1 MRRWERLPAAL
12 ACPDLAVSF
21 KIMNSLKCVA
31 TLVKELSRLPGIGEK
46 TAQRLAFHIL
56 KLPKV
61 EAEALAR
68 SIVDVKEKVK
78 ICSRCFNITEE
89 DPCQICR
96 DSNRNE
102 KQICVVEE
110 PHDLLAIEKTGAFK
124 GKYHVLQGSL
134 SPLDGRGPD
143 DIRVRELLNRL
154 KGNNVDEVIIATNP
168 NNDGEATAHY
178 LTKVTKSLGI
188 KVTKI
193 AQGIPMG
200 GDLEYADHVTIGKAI
215 EGRREM
221 I

>member
-1 MRRWERLPAAL
+1 
-12 ACPDLAVSF
+12 
-21 KIMNSLKCVA
+21 MNSLKCVA

-61 EAEALAR
+61 EAESLAR

-143 DIRVRELLNRL
+143 DIRVRELLDRL

-215 EGRREM
+215 EGRRE

>member
-1 MRRWERLPAAL
+1 
-12 ACPDLAVSF
+12 
-21 KIMNSLKCVA
+21 MNSLKCVG

-56 KLPKV
+56 KLPKE
-61 EAEALAR
+61 EAGSLAG
-68 SIVDVKEKVK
+68 SILDVKEKVR

-89 DPCQICR
+89 DPCGICR
-96 DSNRNE
+96 DSQRNDR
-102 KQICVVEE
+102 QICIVEE
-110 PHDLLAIEKTGAFK
+110 PHDLLAIEKAGVFK

-143 DIRVRELLNRL
+143 EIRVRELIVRL
-154 KGNNVDEVIIATNP
+154 RADAVEEVIIATNP

-178 LTKVTKSLGI
+178 LVKVLKPLGL

-200 GDLEYADHVTIGKAI
+200 GDLEYTDNVTVGRAL
-215 EGRREM
+215 EGRREV
-221 I
+221 

>member
-1 MRRWERLPAAL
+1 
-12 ACPDLAVSF
+12 
-21 KIMNSLKCVA
+21 MNSLKCVG

-61 EAEALAR
+61 DAESLAG
-68 SIVDVKEKVK
+68 SILDVKEKVR

-89 DPCQICR
+89 DPCAICR
-96 DSNRNE
+96 DSQRNDR
-102 KQICVVEE
+102 QICIVEE
-110 PHDLLAIEKTGAFK
+110 PHDLLAVEKAGVFK

-143 DIRVRELLNRL
+143 DIRVRELLARL
-154 KGNNVDEVIIATNP
+154 RADAVDEIIIATNP

-178 LTKVTKSLGI
+178 LVKVLKPLGL

-200 GDLEYADHVTIGKAI
+200 GDLEYTDNVTVGRAL
-215 EGRREM
+215 EGRREV
-221 I
+221 

>member
-12 ACPDLAVSF
+12 ACQDLAVSF

-31 TLVKELSRLPGIGEK
+31 TLVRELSRLPGIGEK

-61 EAEALAR
+61 EAESLAR

-102 KQICVVEE
+102 KQLCVVEE

-143 DIRVRELLNRL
+143 DIRVRELLDRL

-215 EGRREM
+215 EGRRE

>member
-1 MRRWERLPAAL
+1 
-12 ACPDLAVSF
+12 
-21 KIMNSLKCVA
+21 MNSLKCVA
-31 TLVKELSRLPGIGEK
+31 VLIRELSKLPGIGEK

-56 KLPKV
+56 KLSSRD
-61 EAEALAR
+61 AEVLAK
-68 SIVDVKEKVK
+68 SILEVKEKVK
-78 ICSRCFNITEE
+78 ICSRCFNITED
-89 DPCQICR
+89 DPCQICQDPNR
-96 DSNRNE
+96 DE

-143 DIRVRELLNRL
+143 DIRIVELLVRL
-154 KGNNVDEVIIATNP
+154 RDNGISEVIIATNP

-178 LTKVTKSLGI
+178 LTKVIKPLGV

-200 GDLEYADHVTIGKAI
+200 GDLEYSDHVTISKALQ
-215 EGRREM
+215 GRRE

>member
-12 ACPDLAVSF
+12 ACLDLAVSF

-61 EAEALAR
+61 EAESLAR

-110 PHDLLAIEKTGAFK
+110 PHDLLAIEKTRVFK

-143 DIRVRELLNRL
+143 DIRVRELLDRL

-215 EGRREM
+215 EGRRE

>member
-1 MRRWERLPAAL
+1 
-12 ACPDLAVSF
+12 
-21 KIMNSLKCVA
+21 MNSLKCVA

-61 EAEALAR
+61 EAESLAR

-96 DSNRNE
+96 DSHRNE

-124 GKYHVLQGSL
+124 GKYHVLQGAL

-143 DIRVRELLNRL
+143 DIRVRELLERL
-154 KGNNVDEVIIATNP
+154 KADNVDEVIIATNP

-178 LTKVTKSLGI
+178 LTKVTKPLGI

-200 GDLEYADHVTIGKAI
+200 GDLEYADHVTIGRAI
-215 EGRREM
+215 EGRRE

>member
-1 MRRWERLPAAL
+1 
-12 ACPDLAVSF
+12 
-21 KIMNSLKCVA
+21 MNSLKCVA
-31 TLVKELSRLPGIGEK
+31 NLVKELSRLPGVGEK

-56 KLPKV
+56 KLPKAD
-61 EAEALAR
+61 AEALAR
-68 SIVDVKEKVK
+68 GIVEVKEKVK
-78 ICSRCFNITEE
+78 ICSSCFNVTEE

-96 DSNRNE
+96 DSNRN
-102 KQICVVEE
+102 KRQICVVEE
-110 PHDLLAIEKTGAFK
+110 PHDLLAIEKAGIFK

-134 SPLDGRGPD
+134 SPLDGRGPN
-143 DIRVRELLNRL
+143 DIRVQELLERL

-178 LTKVTKSLGI
+178 LARVMKPLGL

-200 GDLEYADHVTIGKAI
+200 GDLEYADHVTVGRAI
-215 EGRREM
+215 EGRRE

>member
-1 MRRWERLPAAL
+1 
-12 ACPDLAVSF
+12 
-21 KIMNSLKCVA
+21 MNSLKCVA
-31 TLVKELSRLPGIGEK
+31 SLVKELSGLPGIGEK

-56 KLPKV
+56 KLPKG
-61 EAEALAR
+61 EAEALAG
-68 SIVDVKEKVK
+68 SILAVKEKVR

-89 DPCQICR
+89 DPCLICR
-96 DSNRNE
+96 DTGRNDR
-102 KQICVVEE
+102 QICVVEE
-110 PHDLLAIEKTGAFK
+110 PHDLSAIEKTGLFK

-143 DIRVRELLNRL
+143 DIRIRELLDRVTG
-154 KGNNVDEVIIATNP
+154 KDVDEVILATNP

-178 LTKVTKSLGI
+178 LTRVLKPLGV

-200 GDLEYADHVTIGKAI
+200 GDLEYADHVTVGRALQW
-215 EGRREM
+215 RRE

>member
-1 MRRWERLPAAL
+1 
-12 ACPDLAVSF
+12 
-21 KIMNSLKCVA
+21 MNSLKCVA

-61 EAEALAR
+61 EAESLAR

-110 PHDLLAIEKTGAFK
+110 PHDLLAIEKTGVFK

-143 DIRVRELLNRL
+143 DIRVRELLDRL

-215 EGRREM
+215 EGRRE

>member
-1 MRRWERLPAAL
+1 
-12 ACPDLAVSF
+12 
-21 KIMNSLKCVA
+21 MNSLKCVA
-31 TLVKELSRLPGIGEK
+31 TLVRELSRLPGIGEK

-61 EAEALAR
+61 EAESLAR

-102 KQICVVEE
+102 KQLCVVEE

-143 DIRVRELLNRL
+143 DIRVRELLDRL

-215 EGRREM
+215 EGRRE

>member
-1 MRRWERLPAAL
+1 
-12 ACPDLAVSF
+12 
-21 KIMNSLKCVA
+21 MNSLKCVA
-31 TLVKELSRLPGIGEK
+31 ILVKELSRLPGIGEK

-61 EAEALAR
+61 EAESLAR

-143 DIRVRELLNRL
+143 DIRVRELLDRL
-154 KGNNVDEVIIATNP
+154 KGNSVDEVIIATNP

-215 EGRREM
+215 EGRRE

>member
-1 MRRWERLPAAL
+1 MRRWVSLQAGWECL
-12 ACPDLAVSF
+12 DLAVCF
-21 KIMNSLKCVA
+21 NMNSLRCVA

-46 TAQRLAFHIL
+46 TAQRLAFYIL
-56 KLPKV
+56 KLSRV
-61 EAEALAR
+61 DAEALAR
-68 SIVDVKEKVK
+68 SILEVKEKVR

-89 DPCQICR
+89 DPCHICR
-96 DSNRNE
+96 DSGRTE
-102 KQICVVEE
+102 SQICVVEE
-110 PHDLLAIEKTGAFK
+110 PHDLLAIEKAGVFK

-143 DIRVRELLNRL
+143 DIRVRELLDRL

-215 EGRREM
+215 EGRRE

>member
-1 MRRWERLPAAL
+1 
-12 ACPDLAVSF
+12 
-21 KIMNSLKCVA
+21 MNSLKCVA

-61 EAEALAR
+61 EAESLAR

-110 PHDLLAIEKTGAFK
+110 PHDLLAIEKTGVFK

-143 DIRVRELLNRL
+143 DIRVRELLDRL
-154 KGNNVDEVIIATNP
+154 KGNSVDEVIIATNP

-215 EGRREM
+215 EGRRE

>member
-1 MRRWERLPAAL
+1 
-12 ACPDLAVSF
+12 
-21 KIMNSLKCVA
+21 MNSLKCVA
-31 TLVKELSRLPGIGEK
+31 NLVKELSRLPGIGEK

-56 KLPKV
+56 KLPKAD
-61 EAEALAR
+61 AEALAR
-68 SIVDVKEKVK
+68 GIVEVKEKVK
-78 ICSRCFNITEE
+78 ICSSCFNVTEE

-96 DSNRNE
+96 DSHRN
-102 KQICVVEE
+102 KRQICVVEE
-110 PHDLLAIEKTGAFK
+110 PHDLLAIEKAGIFK

-134 SPLDGRGPD
+134 SPLDGRGPN
-143 DIRVRELLNRL
+143 DIRVQELLERL

-178 LTKVTKSLGI
+178 LARVMKPLGL

-200 GDLEYADHVTIGKAI
+200 GDLEYADHVTVGRAI
-215 EGRREM
+215 EGRRE

>member
-21 KIMNSLKCVA
+21 NIMNSLKCVV
-31 TLVKELSRLPGIGEK
+31 TLVRELSRLPGIGEK

-61 EAEALAR
+61 EAESLAR

-110 PHDLLAIEKTGAFK
+110 PHDLLAIEKAGVFK

-143 DIRVRELLNRL
+143 DIRVRELLDRL
-154 KGNNVDEVIIATNP
+154 KGNGVDEVIIATNP

-200 GDLEYADHVTIGKAI
+200 GDLEYADHVTVGKAI
-215 EGRREM
+215 EGRRE

>member
-1 MRRWERLPAAL
+1 
-12 ACPDLAVSF
+12 
-21 KIMNSLKCVA
+21 MNSLKCVA

-61 EAEALAR
+61 EAESLAR

-110 PHDLLAIEKTGAFK
+110 PHDLLAIEKTGIFK

-143 DIRVRELLNRL
+143 DIRVRELLDRL

-178 LTKVTKSLGI
+178 LTKVTKSLGV

-215 EGRREM
+215 EGRRE